1 MKTSSGFMFYLAG
14 LSMLGYL
21 ATDMYLPAFGAM
33 QQELQTSA
41 GAISASLSI
50 FLAGFAIAQLIWGPV
65 SDKLGRK
72 PVLLAGLALFAIGCL
87 GILWVEN
94 ATQLLVLRFIQAVG
108 VCSAAVSWQALVV
121 DRYRDGK
128 ANRVFATIMPLV
140 ALSPALAP
148 LLGAWLLNH
157 FSWRSIFVVLLAV
170 TLLLL
175 IPTARLNE
183 RKKTAQDNA
192 ARISTNISFWQLLKS
207 ATFSGNVMMFAACSA
222 GFFAWL
228 TGSPFILG
236 DMGYSPNVIGLS
248 YVPQTLAFLLGG
260 FGCRSALSRIKGN
273 TLLPWLLAGYAISMI
288 ALYLIATLTTPTLLT
303 LLIPFCI
310 MALVNGACYPII
322 VANALMPFPAN
333 TGKAA
338 ALQNTLQLGLCF
350 VASMLVSAYI
360 SQPLLATV
368 TVMLSTVVLAF
379 LGYAIHCYALRK
391 EKNDT
396 NPMPNVI
403 GVTAKQQT
411 NEPR

>member
-1 MKTSSGFMFYLAG
+1 MKTTSSFMFYLAG

-72 PVLLAGLALFAIGCL
+72 PVLLAGLGLFAIGCL
-87 GILWVEN
+87 GILWVET
-94 ATQLLVLRFIQAVG
+94 ATQLLILRFIQAVG

-157 FSWRSIFVVLLAV
+157 FSWRSIFVVLLVV

-175 IPTARLNE
+175 IPTVRLKE
-183 RKKTAQDNA
+183 RKKSVNDKNQLSIT
-192 ARISTNISFWQLLKS
+192 TISFWQLLKS
-207 ATFSGNVMMFAACSA
+207 PVFSGNVMMFAACSA

-236 DMGYSPNVIGLS
+236 DMGYGPNTIGLS

-260 FGCRSALSRIKGN
+260 FSCRSALTHIKGN
-273 TLLPWLLAGYAISMI
+273 TLLPWLLAGYSVSMI
-288 ALYLIATLTTPTLLT
+288 ALYFIATLTTPSLLS

-322 VANALMPFPAN
+322 VANALMPFPSN

-350 VASMLVSAYI
+350 IASMLVSAFV
-360 SQPLLATV
+360 SRALLATV
-368 TVMLSTVVLAF
+368 TVMLSTVVLAL
-379 LGYAIHCYALRK
+379 LGYSIHCYALRK
-391 EKNDT
+391 DKKILITNKNSH
-396 NPMPNVI
+396 
-403 GVTAKQQT
+403 
-411 NEPR
+411 

>member
-41 GAISASLSI
+41 SAISASLSI

-65 SDKLGRK
+65 SDTLGRK
-72 PVLLAGLALFAIGCL
+72 PVLLAGLGLFAIGCL

-94 ATQLLVLRFIQAVG
+94 ATQLLILRFIQAIG

-148 LLGAWLLNH
+148 MLGAWLLNH

-175 IPTARLNE
+175 IPTARLKE
-183 RKKTAQDNA
+183 RKKTTEDNA
-192 ARISTNISFWQLLKS
+192 TRISAKISFWQLLKS
-207 ATFSGNVMMFAACSA
+207 PTYSGNVMMFAACSA

-260 FGCRSALSRIKGN
+260 FGCRSALARIKGN
-273 TLLPWLLAGYAISMI
+273 TLLPWLLLGYAASMV
-288 ALYLIATLTTPTLLT
+288 ALYLIATLTEPTLIT

-368 TVMLSTVVLAF
+368 TVMLSTVVLAA
-379 LGYAIHCYALRK
+379 LGYGTHCYALRK
-391 EKNDT
+391 EKSHTSAVDHDY
-396 NPMPNVI
+396 V
-403 GVTAKQQT
+403 
-411 NEPR
+411 ES

>member
-1 MKTSSGFMFYLAG
+1 MKTSASFMFYLAG

-41 GAISASLSI
+41 SSISASLSI
-50 FLAGFAIAQLIWGPV
+50 FLAGFAIAQLIWGPI

-72 PVLLAGLALFAIGCL
+72 PVLLAGLGLFAIGCL
-87 GILWVEN
+87 GVLWVET

-157 FSWRSIFVVLLAV
+157 FSWRSIFVVLLVV

-175 IPTARLNE
+175 IPTACLKE
-183 RKKTAQDNA
+183 RKKTASDNA
-192 ARISTNISFWQLLKS
+192 GQNKNAISFWQLLKS
-207 ATFSGNVMMFAACSA
+207 PVFSGNVMIFAACSA

-236 DMGYSPNVIGLS
+236 EMGYSPNVIGLS

-260 FGCRSALSRIKGN
+260 FGCRSALTRIKGN
-273 TLLPWLLAGYAISMI
+273 TLLPWLLAGYAVSMV
-288 ALYLIATLTTPTLLT
+288 ALYLIATLTTPTLMT
-303 LLIPFCI
+303 LLIPFCL

-322 VANALMPFPAN
+322 VANALTPFPAN

-350 VASMLVSAYI
+350 VASMAVSAYI

-368 TVMLSTVVLAF
+368 TVMLSTVILAF
-379 LGYAIHCYALRK
+379 LGYGIHCYALRQQK
-391 EKNDT
+391 GHT
-396 NPMPNVI
+396 NSASHNC
-403 GVTAKQQT
+403 A
-411 NEPR
+411 ES